1 MFYIYIYI
9 IYTYMHNV
17 YKHVHYIYPLGF
29 NFHHPSTNHLS
40 ASCSSLRG
48 SSSWTSMPCA
58 PASLAARGRRWM
70 GQRNPAPVED
80 AGKHPIIYR
89 GSTIL
94 LVMQDFFHPQYHHL
108 IWGMATN
115 KIREAEFRANIT
127 SKHGKNLAK
136 GGSWIN
142 KHFGIWV

>member
-1 MFYIYIYI
+1 MYITFIHWVSI
-9 IYTYMHNV
+9 STIQAPT
-17 YKHVHYIYPLGF
+17 ISA
-29 NFHHPSTNHLS
+29 HHALH
-40 ASCSSLRG
+40 CG
-48 SSSWTSMPCA
+48 G
-58 PASLAARGRRWM
+58 AARGHLCHVRRLHWLREAGGRRWM